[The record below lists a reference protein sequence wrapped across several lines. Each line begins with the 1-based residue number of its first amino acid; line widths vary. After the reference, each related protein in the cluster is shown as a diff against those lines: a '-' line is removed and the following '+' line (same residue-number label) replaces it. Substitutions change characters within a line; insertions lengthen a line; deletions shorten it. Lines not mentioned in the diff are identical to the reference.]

1 MKIALACDHGAFEHK
16 EAIKQHL
23 SKKGHQVQDF
33 GTHGLSSMDYPDTIY
48 PACCSVA
55 DRSNDF
61 GIVLCGTG
69 IGASIVANKVKGIR
83 CALVYDPKVAEI
95 TRQHN
100 DTNVLALGG
109 RQTTIAIALEI
120 VDKWLSTS
128 FSQDERHKARIEK
141 ICKIEETENDNE

>member
-16 EAIKQHL
+16 EAIKLHL
-23 SKKGHQVQDF
+23 MKKGHQVQDF
-33 GTHGLSSMDYPDTIY
+33 GTHSEESMDYPDTVY
-48 PACCSVA
+48 PASCSVA
-55 DRSNDF
+55 DTSNDF

-83 CALVYDPKVAEI
+83 CALVYDPKIAEV
-95 TRQHN
+95 TRMHN

-109 RQTTIAIALEI
+109 RLTTIAVALEI

-128 FSQDERHKARIEK
+128 FSQEERHKKRIDK
-141 ICKIEETENDNE
+141 ICHIEETENAHE

>member
-1 MKIALACDHGAFEHK
+1 
-16 EAIKQHL
+16 
-23 SKKGHQVQDF
+23 
-33 GTHGLSSMDYPDTIY
+33 MDYPDTVY

-69 IGASIVANKVKGIR
+69 IGASIVANKVKGVR

-95 TRQHN
+95 SRQHN

-109 RQTTIAIALEI
+109 RLTSVAVALEI

-128 FSQDERHKARIEK
+128 FSQDERHKVRIDK
-141 ICKIEETENDNE
+141 ISKIEETENVNE